1 MKKVFIS
8 TLLAWMVLMSPMSA
22 IAQNEATTTSNE
34 NFPKLSADNI
44 KDIISLMTL
53 EEKASLIIG
62 TRSKTFDGVGYT
74 KLYVPGAAGTTL
86 PIPRLGIPAVVLAD
100 GPAGVRILDRPC
112 TKFPIGTSLSSSW
125 NP

>member
-44 KDIISLMTL
+44 KEIISLMTI

-74 KLYVPGAAGTTL
+74 KLYVPGAA
-86 PIPRLGIPAVVLAD
+86 
-100 GPAGVRILDRPC
+100 
-112 TKFPIGTSLSSSW
+112 
-125 NP
+125 